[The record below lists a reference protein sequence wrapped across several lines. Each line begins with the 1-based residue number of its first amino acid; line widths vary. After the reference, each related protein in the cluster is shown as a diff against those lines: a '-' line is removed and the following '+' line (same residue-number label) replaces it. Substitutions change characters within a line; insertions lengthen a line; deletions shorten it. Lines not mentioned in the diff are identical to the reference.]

1 MLPPLPPEVLETF
14 LRRLPSVRGQVPR
27 YLEAQGLYDPR
38 LEAQGLYD
46 PNVRLNQ
53 LVQLTT
59 KLVQLTTKMVEGM
72 QKVPQGIVCT
82 MEKTITGNRVTRIRL
97 KEEPEADHQPWFSA
111 TITND
116 EDSES
121 DVWVA
126 VNDPTKRFRKLR
138 PSESVKVDFHAP
150 KLEDIY
156 AKCAAADESA
166 TLVIQGDY

>member
-1 MLPPLPPEVLETF
+1 MLPPEVRAKLPRGLPGVKSLEE
-14 LRRLPSVRGQVPR
+14 VPK
-27 YLEAQGLYDPR
+27 YLEAQGLLLDD
-38 LEAQGLYD
+38 L
-46 PNVRLNQ
+46 NVRLNQ
-53 LVQLTT
+53 LVQLT
-59 KLVQLTTKMVEGM
+59 KQMVEGM